1 MTSNKAIQVV
11 ECVGSLSAAASN
23 TTEICVDQGDTL
35 YQHDA
40 LIVLLR

>member
-11 ECVGSLSAAASN
+11 NGVGSLSAAASN
-23 TTEICVDQGDTL
+23 TTEICLYQGDIL